1 MALAVICNEGMR
13 LEGFRPIDQSE
24 YLACCA
30 VKGHKCW
37 DASLPASNPHAESP
51 AAGEDGSGDES
62 LEDPTSVLDQKL
74 ADAVRG
80 AHYHEDAAGHST
92 GSQAPPDMSEVKRLI
107 DAGADADRCK

>member
-1 MALAVICNEGMR
+1 MCNEGMR
-13 LEGFRPIDQSE
+13 LEGFRPIDQSD

-37 DASLPASNPHAESP
+37 DASLPASNPHAEPP
-51 AAGEDGSGDES
+51 AAAVEDGSRHEL
-62 LEDPTSVLDQKL
+62 LEDPTSVLDRKL

-80 AHYHEDAAGHST
+80 ASYHEDAAGRST
-92 GSQAPPDMSEVKRLI
+92 ASQAPPDMSEVKRLI